1 MTKRALVL
9 AEGQTEERFV
19 KDVLNEYFLPRGLA
33 LIPKVVTTKRVK
45 RGPDFKGGITDYQK
59 VENDLRRLLGD
70 TDASC
75 VTTFIDYYGLPDDF
89 PGMSTR
95 PSGPNRVR
103 ARHVEV
109 EWERLISHIKFH
121 AYLMTHEF
129 EALLFAKPEE
139 ICTAFHCPGILTDLE
154 RIRASF
160 QTPEDINDDPQT
172 APSKRITE
180 IVPGYYKTV
189 HGPMLTRRIG
199 LNILRHECH
208 HFNEWLEWLEDL

>member
-1 MTKRALVL
+1 MENYCVFATQEEADTALQTIYANMVAAIPSPDL
-9 AEGQTEERFV
+9 LDVTTDQTIPQEDLTEEERAEYESDNRRFPIFGTNAATGV
-19 KDVLNEYFLPRGLA
+19 KNAEQGY
-33 LIPKVVTTKRVK
+33 TTAWAAAQETVD
-45 RGPDFKGGITDYQK
+45 G
-59 VENDLRRLLGD
+59 
-70 TDASC
+70 
-75 VTTFIDYYGLPDDF
+75 
-89 PGMSTR
+89 
-95 PSGPNRVR
+95 
-103 ARHVEV
+103 
-109 EWERLISHIKFH
+109 EWV
-121 AYLMTHEF
+121 
-129 EALLFAKPEE
+129 FAKPEE